1 MLFRSYGFALNHPG
15 AGVGT
20 IYYAAKYFDQEGI
33 VNPASAEAYT
43 DDEINAIK
51 EGTDKGK
58 ENYVDG
64 VAENALLGMN
74 VLNSDV
80 TFWYDDENA
89 AVILKSAAPLVL
101 DPETGDMKDAEGNI
115 VAKAL

>member
-1 MLFRSYGFALNHPG
+1 
-15 AGVGT
+15 
-20 IYYAAKYFDQEGI
+20 
-33 VNPASAEAYT
+33 
-43 DDEINAIK
+43 
-51 EGTDKGK
+51 
-58 ENYVDG
+58 
-64 VAENALLGMN
+64 MN